1 VTATTGEI
9 EAAPQQEMSPRHV
22 DGGDLAELALRL
34 LRNLPRPVHQAQL
47 AGFLGL
53 CRAHPLAS
61 AAIDYAERKQEQ
73 AGRTDQ
79 RLEHQFWGQLRE
91 RLMDLRPEGSDGD
104 AAADRAAGRRAVL
117 LAQHLVAE
125 NLLRL
130 ALTEDTQRAAA
141 PRRGP
146 QPARAART
154 GGERD

>member
-1 VTATTGEI
+1 MATMGET
-9 EAAPQQEMSPRHV
+9 EEAPQETSRQHV
-22 DGGDLAELALRL
+22 DGGDLTELALRL
-34 LRNLPRPVHQAQL
+34 LRSLPRPVHQAQL
-47 AGFLGL
+47 AGFLSL

-61 AAIDYAERKQEQ
+61 AAIDYAERKEEQ

-91 RLMDLRPEGSDGD
+91 RLTDLRPEGSDGD
-104 AAADRAAGRRAVL
+104 AAADHAAGRRAVL

-141 PRRGP
+141 PRRGA
-146 QPARAART
+146 QPTRAART

>member
-1 VTATTGEI
+1 MAAMGDTAE
-9 EAAPQQEMSPRHV
+9 APQQETGRQHV
-22 DGGDLAELALRL
+22 ADGDLTEVALRL
-34 LRNLPRPVHQAQL
+34 LRSLPRPVHQAQL
-47 AGFLGL
+47 AGFLSL

-104 AAADRAAGRRAVL
+104 TAADRTAGRRAVL

-130 ALTEDTQRAAA
+130 ALSEDSQRAAA

-146 QPARAART
+146 QTTHAART
-154 GGERD
+154 GGERG